1 MSMLELNT
9 GIKSIID
16 GVIAVE
22 GGFVDH
28 PSDPGGA
35 TKYGI
40 TQTVARA
47 NGYEGDMRDLP
58 QSTAFQ
64 IYWLKYVVAPNFDDV
79 AELDEKIAAELI
91 DTGVNAGTKR
101 ASQWFQQALNAFNER
116 ARAWPNVTVDGSI
129 GPATIEAFKAFK
141 KRRGETGTRAMLGAL
156 DALQGG
162 HYLALASN
170 DSKFEDFAFGW
181 FAHRIRNVA

>member
-1 MSMLELNT
+1 MNPR
-9 GIKSIID
+9 IKAIID

-40 TQTVARA
+40 TEAVARA
-47 NGYEGDMRDLP
+47 NGYRGHMRDLP
-58 QSTAFQ
+58 RSTAFQ
-64 IYWLKYVVAPNFDDV
+64 IYYTRYVVAPNFDDAAEIDEKV
-79 AELDEKIAAELI
+79 AEELI
-91 DTGVNAGTKR
+91 DTGVNAGVDR
-101 ASQWFQQALNAFNER
+101 ASRWFQEALNAFNER
-116 ARAWPNVTVDGSI
+116 GQTYANIAEDGDV
-129 GPATIEAFKAFK
+129 GPATLNAFRAFK
-141 KRRGETGTRAMLGAL
+141 KRRGAAGTQAMLGAL

-162 HYLALASN
+162 HYLRLADN

>member
-1 MSMLELNT
+1 MNDA
-9 GIKSIID
+9 IKKIID

-28 PSDPGGA
+28 PSDPGDA
-35 TKYGI
+35 TNYGI
-40 TQTVARA
+40 TERVARA
-47 NGYEGDMRDLP
+47 NGYSGHMRDLP
-58 QSTAFQ
+58 RSTAFQ

-79 AELDEKIAAELI
+79 AAIDQRIAEELI
-91 DTGVNAGTKR
+91 DSGVNCGTGR
-101 ASQWFQQALNAFNER
+101 AATWFQEALNAFNER
-116 ARAWPNVTVDGSI
+116 GRAYRNIVEDGNI
-129 GPATIEAFKAFK
+129 GPATLDAFRAFK
-141 KRRGETGTRAMLGAL
+141 KRRGAAGTLAMLGAL

-162 HYLALASN
+162 HYLRLADS

>member
-1 MSMLELNT
+1 MNDRL
-9 GIKSIID
+9 KAIID

-22 GGFVDH
+22 GGYVDH

-35 TKYGI
+35 TKFGI
-40 TQTVARA
+40 TQAVARA
-47 NGYEGDMRDLP
+47 NGYQGHMRDLP
-58 QSTAFQ
+58 RSTAFQ

-79 AELDEKIAAELI
+79 AEIDPLVAEELI
-91 DTGVNAGTKR
+91 DTGVNAGPKR
-101 ASQWFQQALNAFNER
+101 AAQWFQEALNAFNER
-116 ARAWPNVTVDGSI
+116 GRAYPNVAEDGDL
-129 GPATIEAFKAFK
+129 GPATINAFRAFR
-141 KRRGETGTRAMLGAL
+141 KRRGLAGTMAMVGAL

-162 HYLALASN
+162 HYLRLADN

>member
-1 MSMLELNT
+1 MIERLA
-9 GIKSIID
+9 KIID

-35 TKYGI
+35 TNFGI
-40 TQTVARA
+40 TEATARA
-47 NGYEGDMRDLP
+47 AGYAGHIRDLP
-58 QSTAFQ
+58 RSTAFS
-64 IYWLKYVVAPNFDDV
+64 IYWTRYVVAPNFDDV
-79 AELDEKIAAELI
+79 AEIDARIAEELI
-91 DTGVNAGTKR
+91 DTGVNVGTGR
-101 ASQWFQQALNAFNER
+101 AARWLQEALNAFN
-116 ARAWPNVTVDGSI
+116 ARGRHYPNIAEDGNV
-129 GPATIEAFKAFK
+129 GPATLSAFRAFKR
-141 KRRGETGTRAMLGAL
+141 RRGAQGTDAMLGAL

-162 HYLALASN
+162 HYLRLADN